1 MFRFGTVSYNIYGN
15 FTNYGSALQTWALHQ
30 AINIIGKDKWQAVLV
45 DYCPAILKDKD
56 PLNPFGN
63 LWDKDEE
70 SRQMCELSLPAIRTN
85 YQKFQEFYK
94 KKFNRTKEKYTASNF
109 NKIIEN
115 EQINGFVCGSDTIF
129 CIDEFGFDDG
139 YYANYPCMKQGYSVA
154 YAASFG
160 DPHFQ
165 ETDYP
170 ILDQRILNF
179 KAIGLREK
187 NMLPYVKQHTDIAV
201 ERVIDPTLLLT
212 SKSYDEKLTMPRLI
226 KEKYLLYYSRR
237 YNPAMEEYVEKIAE
251 KHHLKIVEISLR
263 AVNAKKHQMFYE
275 AGVEEFLSLVK
286 YAEFIV
292 TNSYHGMIFSVQY
305 RRPFAIFSR
314 EQCDTKNKELLQ
326 LLHLTERLNSYDKDL
341 LEVPVEYD
349 QVHSIIEAE
358 RVKSLEFLKNEL
370 EGYSQY
376 FKEKNDGLSSKWD

>member
-314 EQCDTKNKELLQ
+314 EQCDMS
-326 LLHLTERLNSYDKDL
+326 R
-341 LEVPVEYD
+341 PG
-349 QVHSIIEAE
+349 SI
-358 RVKSLEFLKNEL
+358 
-370 EGYSQY
+370 
-376 FKEKNDGLSSKWD
+376 